1 MKLLHAK
8 SGRVLEGSLVPDPE
22 GEKVLVV
29 DGHEYGVLE
38 ASEEALMLIEATDEE
53 RQALVE
59 AGYALPAEIVR
70 LHEDDVQDGGED
82 DDR

>member
-1 MKLLHAK
+1 
-8 SGRVLEGSLVPDPE
+8 
-22 GEKVLVV
+22 
-29 DGHEYGVLE
+29 
-38 ASEEALMLIEATDEE
+38 MLIEATDEE